1 MWTVPTDLSQHQTC
15 RHDLF
20 LLNDIVLLYIHASF
34 AAAEDK
40 PTLPQDA
47 WLHPDGNGEKCG
59 VHVHTHVWVCM
70 LSTKSGVF
78 VFALAEYMGMQCSNC
93 VGCFTCVL

>member
-1 MWTVPTDLSQHQTC
+1 MWAVPTDLSPHQTC

-34 AAAEDK
+34 AAAEGE

-47 WLHPDGNGEKCG
+47 WVHPDANGEKCA
-59 VHVHTHVWVCM
+59 WC
-70 LSTKSGVF
+70 
-78 VFALAEYMGMQCSNC
+78 ACAY
-93 VGCFTCVL
+93 TCVRVHDVRGHAVQ